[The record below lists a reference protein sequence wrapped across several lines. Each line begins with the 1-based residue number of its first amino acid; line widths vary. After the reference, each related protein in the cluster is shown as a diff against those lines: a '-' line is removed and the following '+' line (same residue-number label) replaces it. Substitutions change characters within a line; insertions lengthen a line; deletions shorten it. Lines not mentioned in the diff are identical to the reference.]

1 MALCRKMKTY
11 FINLL
16 NQYTFFVALVLLVF
30 QTPFISIAQSLSK
43 IKLSEG
49 RPELIIDGKSHPP
62 YAYMSYLGEERFYK
76 EIAATDIHIY
86 NIPAYLGDGGI
97 NTTSGIGPF
106 RTPIWLGEGKY
117 DFSALTEDF
126 EKIIN
131 SDHQAKIVIRFYL
144 DPPEWW
150 TDLHP
155 EASAQRPDGTSFRQ
169 CFASEIWREKTGDVF
184 RDCLDWLL
192 DSQYAPYLAGIHL
205 AAGMTE
211 EWFYHPKQYHDQ
223 NPARLEAFR
232 RWLKASYKNNLAL
245 QKAWNNTSV
254 SFENAQLANIDEPAK
269 RKEWRNPDHDQN
281 YIDTYRFQAE
291 VMVTN
296 IAYFTKI
303 VKEKSDGNLLTG
315 AFYGYHYYVGD
326 PRRGHGALAKLLACP
341 DLDYLSSPNVY
352 NRVIGEDWPTMAAIN
367 SVQLHG
373 KLWLTENDTR
383 TSITTLLKDR
393 STGIA
398 PPGQYESGVW
408 LGPED
413 MDTSV
418 SFLWKN
424 TARMLA
430 NGYGGWWFDMWGGW
444 FSDPEL
450 LYVLEKTQNLHKNF
464 PPSFGEKMKPQV
476 GVVVDEELSFWD
488 PTYGQLTENIL
499 SNRYPLGKTGNSYDL
514 FLRTDLNSMPT
525 SQYKLVW
532 LMGLLRLNSEEE
544 NSIKKWTNQGI
555 TVLWTDGKGTSIY
568 SPDGDLIFME
578 GKLKWTAPELRKLW
592 KSSGVHMYIE
602 TDDVFY
608 IGRNWMGIHTIDGGE
623 RTINFPYDAQVID
636 PIKNQVIAESTKTLN
651 LKLAPKST
659 TILRIN
665 PL

>member
-1 MALCRKMKTY
+1 
-11 FINLL
+11 
-16 NQYTFFVALVLLVF
+16 
-30 QTPFISIAQSLSK
+30 
-43 IKLSEG
+43 
-49 RPELIIDGKSHPP
+49 
-62 YAYMSYLGEERFYK
+62 
-76 EIAATDIHIY
+76 
-86 NIPAYLGDGGI
+86 
-97 NTTSGIGPF
+97 
-106 RTPIWLGEGKY
+106 
-117 DFSALTEDF
+117 
-126 EKIIN
+126 
-131 SDHQAKIVIRFYL
+131 
-144 DPPEWW
+144 
-150 TDLHP
+150 
-155 EASAQRPDGTSFRQ
+155 
-169 CFASEIWREKTGDVF
+169 
-184 RDCLDWLL
+184 
-192 DSQYAPYLAGIHL
+192 
-205 AAGMTE
+205 
-211 EWFYHPKQYHDQ
+211 
-223 NPARLEAFR
+223 
-232 RWLKASYKNNLAL
+232 
-245 QKAWNNTSV
+245 
-254 SFENAQLANIDEPAK
+254 
-269 RKEWRNPDHDQN
+269 
-281 YIDTYRFQAE
+281 
-291 VMVTN
+291 
-296 IAYFTKI
+296 
-303 VKEKSDGNLLTG
+303 
-315 AFYGYHYYVGD
+315 
-326 PRRGHGALAKLLACP
+326 
-341 DLDYLSSPNVY
+341 
-352 NRVIGEDWPTMAAIN
+352 MAAIN

-398 PPGQYESGVW
+398 PSGQYESGVW